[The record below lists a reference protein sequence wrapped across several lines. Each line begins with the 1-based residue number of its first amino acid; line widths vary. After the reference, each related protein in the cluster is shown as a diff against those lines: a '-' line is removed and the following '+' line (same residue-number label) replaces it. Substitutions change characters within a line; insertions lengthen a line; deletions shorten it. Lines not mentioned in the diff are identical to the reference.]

1 LPLVVVAQ
9 RCVVAMGAACGGCF
23 EGLMPPKT
31 EVVELRKAKAEIKE
45 LVDKINC
52 GPILI
57 RLAWHDSGTFDQR
70 IAEWPQ
76 KGGANGGIRF
86 APEMSMGANAGL
98 TKAKGYLEK
107 VNSKYPSI
115 SWADL
120 IQLASATA
128 VEAMGGPKIPMK
140 YGRVAIDSPDQCA
153 PPKSRQGFGDN
164 AGLPDAKPPFGCGAS
179 DAAGHLRNVFSK
191 KMGFDD
197 KEIVALSGAHTI
209 GRAFKSRSGT
219 CPFGEGPQSAS
230 KYTTEGVVARFDG
243 KPGVGM
249 VGGAAWTKNWLTFDN
264 SYYAKHSEAASD
276 EDLLWFPTDEAL
288 FTDPGF
294 KVFAEKYAKDQAT
307 FFKDYAQAH
316 KKLSELGVK
325 WQPEGPFTI

>member
-1 LPLVVVAQ
+1 
-9 RCVVAMGAACGGCF
+9 
-23 EGLMPPKT
+23 MPPKT

-153 PPKSRQGFGDN
+153 PPKSRQGF
-164 AGLPDAKPPFGCGAS
+164 
-179 DAAGHLRNVFSK
+179 
-191 KMGFDD
+191 
-197 KEIVALSGAHTI
+197 
-209 GRAFKSRSGT
+209 
-219 CPFGEGPQSAS
+219 
-230 KYTTEGVVARFDG
+230 
-243 KPGVGM
+243 
-249 VGGAAWTKNWLTFDN
+249 
-264 SYYAKHSEAASD
+264 
-276 EDLLWFPTDEAL
+276 
-288 FTDPGF
+288 
-294 KVFAEKYAKDQAT
+294 
-307 FFKDYAQAH
+307 
-316 KKLSELGVK
+316 
-325 WQPEGPFTI
+325 